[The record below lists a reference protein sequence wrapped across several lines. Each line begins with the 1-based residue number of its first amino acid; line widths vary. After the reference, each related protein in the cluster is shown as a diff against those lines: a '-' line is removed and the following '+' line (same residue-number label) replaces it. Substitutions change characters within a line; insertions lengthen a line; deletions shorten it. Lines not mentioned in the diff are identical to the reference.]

1 MVSERSIPGNTNRE
15 QLVSQKPTTET
26 MADIKDDPDTTTKGT
41 GPSSIKF
48 PMLTTSNYTVW
59 AMKMKIALKV
69 NKVWEA
75 IDPGNKHE
83 EKNNMAIALI
93 FQSIPEALTL
103 QVGDLDTAKA
113 VWDAIKAR
121 HVGAERVR
129 EARLQSLMADFD
141 RLKMK
146 EADTIDDFVGKLAE
160 ISSKSASLGE
170 IIEEPKL
177 VKKFLKSLPRKK
189 YIHMV
194 ASLEQVLD
202 LNMTSFEDIVG
213 RLKAYEERIC
223 EEEEENHDDQEK
235 LMYTNMESQ
244 RDSYGGNRGRG
255 RGGRA
260 NWRGR
265 GRGRN
270 GGFYAQRETYKQT
283 QDRDT
288 SHITCFRC
296 DKLGHYAADCPDRL
310 LKLQETVEKKEDN
323 TQEADE
329 LMMHEVVYL
338 NERKVKPSVFE
349 AEQGVENLWYLD
361 NGASNHMSGNRSFFL
376 SLDEEITGKVRFGDD
391 SRIDIK
397 GKGSIRFILKGG
409 EKKILNN
416 VYYIPGL
423 KSNIVSLGQAT
434 EAGCEVRMKDDL
446 LMLLDR
452 AGHLIVKATRSRNR
466 LYKVILQADTFQCM
480 LTTVPS
486 NSSRWH
492 ARLGHVNLE
501 TMKLMI
507 KKELVVGIPQLSIE
521 KETCVSCY
529 LGKQTRQPFPQS
541 TGYRANHLLELVH
554 GDLCGPITLTTPGHK
569 RYVFVLI
576 DDCSRYM
583 WTVLL
588 ERKSEAFDKFKTF
601 KRLAEQET
609 RAEVKTFR
617 SDRGGEFMSQE
628 FISYCDKN
636 GINRHLTAPYSPQQN
651 GVVERRNRT
660 LLEMTRS
667 LLKHMGVPNILWGEA
682 VRHATYLINRIA
694 TRSLIGRT
702 PYEALRSKKP
712 NLEHLKVFGCVCFA
726 RTEEAGRKKL
736 DDRSRV
742 LVHLGTEPGTKAYRL
757 LDPTNKRI
765 VVSRDVHFDE
775 ERRWNWEVSESK
787 GAESFE
793 VELWPLKDDHNLP
806 DDTTMDENT
815 HSEEESDKEEHEEE
829 EEQLQSEP
837 RRSSRISTK
846 PSYLDDYVLV
856 AEAECERLLMVINNE
871 PYDYNEA
878 KELKVWV
885 DACLD
890 EIASIEKNNT
900 WTLVELPRGF
910 KPIGL
915 KWVFKIKRNADGSI
929 SKYKARLV
937 AKGYVQ
943 QHGIDYDEVFAPV
956 ARIETVRLIIGIAA
970 SYGWEIHHLD
980 VKTAFLHGDLK
991 EEV

>member
-15 QLVSQKPTTET
+15 QLVSQKPTNET

-129 EARLQSLMADFD
+129 EARLQTLMADFD

-160 ISSKSASLGE
+160 ISSKSASLGK

-177 VKKFLKSLPRKK
+177 VKKFLKSLLRKK

-270 GGFYAQRETYKQT
+270 GGFYAQRETYKHT

-296 DKLGHYAADCPDRL
+296 DKLGHYAADCLDRL
-310 LKLQETVEKKEDN
+310 FKLQETVEKKEDN

-376 SLDEEITGKVRFGDD
+376 SLDEEITGKVQFGDD

-397 GKGSIRFILKGG
+397 GKARF
-409 EKKILNN
+409 
-416 VYYIPGL
+416 GL
-423 KSNIVSLGQAT
+423 S
-434 EAGCEVRMKDDL
+434 
-446 LMLLDR
+446 
-452 AGHLIVKATRSRNR
+452 
-466 LYKVILQADTFQCM
+466 
-480 LTTVPS
+480 
-486 NSSRWH
+486 
-492 ARLGHVNLE
+492 
-501 TMKLMI
+501 
-507 KKELVVGIPQLSIE
+507 
-521 KETCVSCY
+521 
-529 LGKQTRQPFPQS
+529 
-541 TGYRANHLLELVH
+541 
-554 GDLCGPITLTTPGHK
+554 
-569 RYVFVLI
+569 
-576 DDCSRYM
+576 
-583 WTVLL
+583 
-588 ERKSEAFDKFKTF
+588 
-601 KRLAEQET
+601 
-609 RAEVKTFR
+609 
-617 SDRGGEFMSQE
+617 
-628 FISYCDKN
+628 
-636 GINRHLTAPYSPQQN
+636 
-651 GVVERRNRT
+651 
-660 LLEMTRS
+660 
-667 LLKHMGVPNILWGEA
+667 
-682 VRHATYLINRIA
+682 
-694 TRSLIGRT
+694 
-702 PYEALRSKKP
+702 
-712 NLEHLKVFGCVCFA
+712 
-726 RTEEAGRKKL
+726 
-736 DDRSRV
+736 
-742 LVHLGTEPGTKAYRL
+742 
-757 LDPTNKRI
+757 
-765 VVSRDVHFDE
+765 
-775 ERRWNWEVSESK
+775 
-787 GAESFE
+787 
-793 VELWPLKDDHNLP
+793 
-806 DDTTMDENT
+806 
-815 HSEEESDKEEHEEE
+815 
-829 EEQLQSEP
+829 
-837 RRSSRISTK
+837 
-846 PSYLDDYVLV
+846 
-856 AEAECERLLMVINNE
+856 
-871 PYDYNEA
+871 
-878 KELKVWV
+878 
-885 DACLD
+885 
-890 EIASIEKNNT
+890 
-900 WTLVELPRGF
+900 
-910 KPIGL
+910 
-915 KWVFKIKRNADGSI
+915 
-929 SKYKARLV
+929 
-937 AKGYVQ
+937 
-943 QHGIDYDEVFAPV
+943 
-956 ARIETVRLIIGIAA
+956 
-970 SYGWEIHHLD
+970 
-980 VKTAFLHGDLK
+980 
-991 EEV
+991 